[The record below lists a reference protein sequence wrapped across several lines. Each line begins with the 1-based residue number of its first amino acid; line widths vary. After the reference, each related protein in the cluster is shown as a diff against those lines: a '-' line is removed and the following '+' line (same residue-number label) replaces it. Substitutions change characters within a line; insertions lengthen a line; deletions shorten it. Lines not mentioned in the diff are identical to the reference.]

1 MPITIESDIAKQLAV
16 DVAPGALAATSRWT
30 RLTPASGAIQTA
42 DAARVTD
49 PEAQV
54 VHSYGQKVFGATPA
68 YFALRLVYAGAAGT
82 VKGGLFGRAQ
92 GGGQADWTRAQ
103 QRGSTIDEIT
113 FTPAAAT
120 DVQYDATRKATPY
133 VVLDNLGYQE
143 LVWATEAGSG
153 VGDSWIEVRAI

>member
-1 MPITIESDIAKQLAV
+1 MAITIESDISLQLAV

-30 RLTPASGAIQTA
+30 RLTPASGAITSA

-54 VHSYGQKVFGATPA
+54 AHSYGQRVRGATPG
-68 YFALRLVYAGAAGT
+68 YFALRLVYAGTPAA
-82 VKGGLFGRAQ
+82 VKGGLFGRAT

-103 QRGSTIDEIT
+103 QRGSTLDEIT
-113 FTPAAAT
+113 FTPSATT
-120 DVQYDATRKATPY
+120 DVQYDGTRKATPY
-133 VVLDNLGYQE
+133 VVLDNLGYEE
-143 LVWATEAGSG
+143 LVWASEVGSG